1 MSDNPPSRPLP
12 DIRNAGE
19 KFWKAA
25 SEGILLVPR
34 CMACERTFW
43 HPRPRCPYCSSDL
56 VEWTT
61 SSGRGTIHT
70 FTVVRQSA
78 DPYFRTKVPYA
89 VAMVELDEG
98 VRLMTN
104 VVETPL
110 AALRIGMRVEVL
122 FEPAAAGIA
131 IPLFRAEGAVG

>member
-1 MSDNPPSRPLP
+1 M
-12 DIRNAGE
+12 
-19 KFWKAA
+19 
-25 SEGILLVPR
+25 
-34 CMACERTFW
+34 
-43 HPRPRCPYCSSDL
+43 PY
-56 VEWTT
+56 V
-61 SSGRGTIHT
+61 
-70 FTVVRQSA
+70 
-78 DPYFRTKVPYA
+78 
-89 VAMVELDEG
+89 VAMVELHEG